1 MSANAV
7 PNRLRPVHWALPAV
21 VLLLTAPVWLRGHDA
36 DLFYAVNRH
45 LGVVPDAVWAF
56 LSLLGTGWAVYALT
70 ATSLWLAPR
79 VLVSWLCA
87 SPVAGV
93 VTRIGK
99 MLADNPRPLEV
110 LGPEGVNLI
119 GEPLFIA
126 AMPSGHTITGFAA
139 ATALYFALTRART
152 HAQGAQSVPV
162 PLPWC
167 TWRMPKALLAT
178 LLFGV
183 AAGVGLSRVAVGAHW
198 PADVCVGAALGIL
211 SGLTGVVMCQ
221 RIGDRYLTLHSWVL
235 RGVALFGVYC
245 LYVLA
250 TDPMGF
256 DINHGAQMVLSG
268 ILTLSLLRFLWK
280 TCASTTKT

>member
-7 PNRLRPVHWALPAV
+7 PSRLRPVHWAVPAV

-45 LGVVPDAVWAF
+45 LAVVPDAVWAF

-87 SPVAGV
+87 APVAGV

-110 LGPEGVNLI
+110 LGTEGVNLI

-139 ATALYFALTRART
+139 ATALYFALTRAST
-152 HAQGAQSVPV
+152 HAQGAQSVHV
-162 PLPWC
+162 PLPWG

-178 LLFGV
+178 LLIGV

-211 SGLTGVVMCQ
+211 SGLTGVALCQ
-221 RIGDRYLTLHSWVL
+221 RIADRHLTLHSWVL

-256 DINHGAQMVLSG
+256 DINHSAQMVLSG

-280 TCASTTKT
+280 TCAPTHNI

>member
-1 MSANAV
+1 V
-7 PNRLRPVHWALPAV
+7 PAV

-45 LGVVPDAVWAF
+45 LAVVPDAVWAF

-256 DINHGAQMVLSG
+256 DINHGAQMVLTG
-268 ILTLSLLRFLWK
+268 ILMLSLLRFLWK
-280 TCASTTKT
+280 TCASTTQT

>member
-7 PNRLRPVHWALPAV
+7 PSRLRPVHWAVPAV
-21 VLLLTAPVWLRGHDA
+21 VLLLTAPVWLRAQDA
-36 DLFYAVNRH
+36 DFFYAVNRH
-45 LGVVPDAVWAF
+45 LAVVPDAVWAF

-87 SPVAGV
+87 APVAGV

-110 LGPEGVNLI
+110 LGTEGVNLI

-139 ATALYFALTRART
+139 ATALYFALTRAST
-152 HAQGAQSVPV
+152 HAQGAPSVHV
-162 PLPWC
+162 PLPWG

-178 LLFGV
+178 LLIGV

-211 SGLTGVVMCQ
+211 SGLTGVALCQ
-221 RIGDRYLTLHSWVL
+221 RIADRHLTLHSWVL

-256 DINHGAQMVLSG
+256 DINHSAQMVLSG

-280 TCASTTKT
+280 TCAPTHNI